1 MNVKKIIDKCQ
12 VKLNSWLLRD
22 ISLLG
27 RIFLTKMESI
37 SRLIYPAYTIAISNR
52 DIKKINQIILVTSGK
67 RRPITLKK

>member
-37 SRLIYPAYTIAISNR
+37 SRLIYPAYTISNR
-52 DIKKINQIILVTSGK
+52 DIKKSIRFILVTSGK